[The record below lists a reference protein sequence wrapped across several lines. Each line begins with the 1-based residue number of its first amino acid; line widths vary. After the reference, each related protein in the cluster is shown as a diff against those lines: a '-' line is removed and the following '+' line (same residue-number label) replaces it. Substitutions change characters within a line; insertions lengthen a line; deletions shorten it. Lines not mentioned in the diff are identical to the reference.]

1 MAYTPKPITVTTQT
15 TASYGTKKPDPQ
27 PFVIV
32 GTGSLVVK
40 QAAIANQAAATL
52 PADFAGVQT
61 QLASLTTKINAILA
75 ALRSA
80 GVILP

>member
-1 MAYTPKPITVTTQT
+1 MAYPPKPITVTTQT
-15 TASYGTKKPDPQ
+15 VAAYGAARPEPQ
-27 PFVIV
+27 PYVIV

-75 ALRSA
+75 AIRAA